1 LFKVGTY
8 IHNKACCVIIFSG
21 DSMAHHNDENFQQ
34 KIKTSTQIVEIV
46 QRRLKAVGGME
57 LVTLQT

>member
-1 LFKVGTY
+1 
-8 IHNKACCVIIFSG
+8 
-21 DSMAHHNDENFQQ
+21 MAHHNDENFQQ